1 MIWEAGKINHLWL
14 PYLQSTG
21 EWLNLTH
28 KITREQ
34 SQMPTAN
41 TTFYCTLSALW
52 QSYFSAIVES
62 RANADHVTHSLMT
75 QRVTWGEEDTVSM
88 GICLLWED
96 SVFSPWARSPS
107 QPVFWLQLWL
117 QHWFSQKASWL
128 TLSSKPQEWWVRTRL
143 YKTIEQECGIRG
155 KAMVEPAKRL
165 ITQQLTSPWEVL
177 KAAILIS

>member
-1 MIWEAGKINHLWL
+1 MWHMIWEAGKINHLWL

-96 SVFSPWARSPS
+96 SVFSPWACSPPNQFS
-107 QPVFWLQLWL
+107 GFSCDCNIDFHRKPVGWHFPVNPKNDERELDSIKQ
-117 QHWFSQKASWL
+117 
-128 TLSSKPQEWWVRTRL
+128 
-143 YKTIEQECGIRG
+143 
-155 KAMVEPAKRL
+155 
-165 ITQQLTSPWEVL
+165 
-177 KAAILIS
+177 